1 MNLATATTFAT
12 VYRTIGL
19 TLFFLVALGVGLYVL
34 VNVLFAGKAELGSEL
49 ELAANRKPY
58 HPDEV
63 LEGPK
68 LDRTLTLALLLLAIL
83 AVGIPFYWVMEPARQ
98 QNAADGFGDRFA
110 GRGEALFAPT
120 GDNPRA
126 LNCAGCHGGLDG
138 GMVEDFILTD
148 AEGNVS
154 VVDWRAPSLGSV
166 LLRFSREE
174 VEFILTYGR
183 PGSPMPA
190 WGVRGGGPLNEQQV
204 QNLIDYLDENT
215 FEADDV
221 QAAAEEQ
228 LAIYMDATFE
238 DGTPVFGSEGEAMF
252 NLGLLDNFAGGA
264 YGCARCHTAEW
275 SFAQVDVETE
285 AGDPDDPEDDH
296 LVVDRASFEA
306 ATANSG
312 CGGAFGP
319 SLCDGVTE
327 RQFPD
332 IADHVEF
339 VTTGSEMGRGYG
351 TSGQGDGTM
360 PGFGLRPAEVGL
372 FWIDRGAEREPGP
385 GMLSQDLIES
395 IVDYERELTSQGSAG

>member
-1 MNLATATTFAT
+1 MTLATATTFAT

-19 TLFFLVALGVGLYVL
+19 TLFALVAVGAIAYVL
-34 VNVLFAGKAELGSEL
+34 VNVLFAGKAELGSEI

-58 HPDEV
+58 YDDEV

-68 LDRTLTLALLLLAIL
+68 LDRTLTLALLFLAVL
-83 AVGIPFYWVMEPARQ
+83 AVGIPYYWVMEPARQ
-98 QNAADGFGDRFA
+98 ENAADGFNDRFVH
-110 GRGEALFAPT
+110 RGEQLFAAT

-126 LNCAGCHGGLDG
+126 LNCAGCHGNLDG
-138 GMVEDFILTD
+138 GIVEDFILTD

-174 VEFILTYGR
+174 VTFILTYGR

-190 WGVRGGGPLNEQQV
+190 WGVDGGGPLNEQQV
-204 QNLIDYLDENT
+204 QNLVDYLDENT
-215 FEADDV
+215 FDPSEV

-228 LAIYMDATFE
+228 IARYMDATFE
-238 DGTPVFGSEGEAMF
+238 DGSPVFGSEGEALF
-252 NLGLLDNFAGGA
+252 NLGLLQGNFAGGA
-264 YGCARCHTAEW
+264 FACARCHTADW
-275 SFAQVDVETE
+275 SYAQVESSTD
-285 AGDPDDPEDDH
+285 EDGNYI
-296 LVVDRASFEA
+296 VDRETFEA

-332 IADHVEF
+332 PADHVEF
-339 VTTGSEMGRGYG
+339 VTIGSELGLGYG

-360 PGFGLRPAEVGL
+360 PGFGLRPAEPGL
-372 FWIDRGAEREPGP
+372 FWLDRGAEREPGP
-385 GMLSQDLIES
+385 GMLSPDLIDAVVE
-395 IVDYERELTSQGSAG
+395 YERELTSNGSGS

>member
-19 TLFFLVALGVGLYVL
+19 TLFVLVALGAVLYVL
-34 VNVLFAGKAELGSEL
+34 VNVLFAGKAELGSEI

-58 HPDEV
+58 FEDEV

-68 LDRTLTLALLLLAIL
+68 LDRTLTLALLFLAIL

-110 GRGEALFAPT
+110 HRGELMFAVT
-120 GDNPRA
+120 GDNPGA

-138 GMVEDFILTD
+138 GYAEDFILTD
-148 AEGNVS
+148 SEGNVS

-190 WGVRGGGPLNEQQV
+190 WGVAGGGALNEQAI

-215 FEADDV
+215 FDPAEV

-252 NLGLLDNFAGGA
+252 NLGLLDNFRGGA
-264 YGCARCHTAEW
+264 YACARCHTADW
-275 SFAQVDVETE
+275 SHAEVEVET
-285 AGDPDDPEDDH
+285 DPDDGH
-296 LVVDRASFEA
+296 LIVDQTTFEA

-332 IADHVEF
+332 PADHVEF
-339 VTTGSEMGRGYG
+339 VTTGSELGLGYG

-360 PGFGLRPAEVGL
+360 PGFGLQPAEVGL

-385 GMLSQDLIES
+385 GMLSPDLIDVLVE
-395 IVDYERELTSQGSAG
+395 YERELATTGSGS

>member
-19 TLFFLVALGVGLYVL
+19 TLFALVALGAILYVL

-58 HPDEV
+58 LDDEA

-68 LDRTLTLALLLLAIL
+68 LDRTLTLALLFLAVL

-98 QNAADGFGDRFA
+98 ENAADGFGDRFA
-110 GRGEALFAPT
+110 RRGELLFAAT

-126 LNCAGCHGGLDG
+126 LNCAGCHGGLEG
-138 GMVEDFILTD
+138 GLVTDFILTD
-148 AEGNVS
+148 ADGNVS

-190 WGVRGGGPLNEQQV
+190 WGVAGGGALNEQSIQT
-204 QNLIDYLDENT
+204 LIDYLDANT
-215 FEADDV
+215 FDAADV

-264 YGCARCHTAEW
+264 YACARCHTADW
-275 SFAQVDVETE
+275 SFAEVEAE
-285 AGDPDDPEDDH
+285 NDPGEEEGPGDDH

-306 ATANSG
+306 ATASSG

-332 IADHVEF
+332 PADHVEF
-339 VTTGSEMGRGYG
+339 VTTGSELGLGYG

-385 GMLSQDLIES
+385 GMLSPDLIEA
-395 IVDYERELTSQGSAG
+395 IVDYERELTSAGSPR